1 MIVTLMGSVAAV
13 LTTSA
18 MFPQAI
24 RIIKTRDV
32 HSISLLMYLANTIGI
47 VFWLIYGLLLN
58 EMPIIIANS
67 IAIIPAALILI
78 LKIVLGKNG
87 KN

>member
-1 MIVTLMGSVAAV
+1 MIVTMMGTIAAV

-32 HSISLLMYLANTIGI
+32 HSISLLMYLANTFGI
-47 VFWLIYGLLLN
+47 VFWLIYGVLLQEL
-58 EMPIIIANS
+58 PIIVANS
-67 IAIIPAALILI
+67 IAIIPASVILI
-78 LKIVLGKNG
+78 LKIVLGRNVK
-87 KN
+87 K

>member
-47 VFWLIYGLLLN
+47 VFWLIYGVLLK

-78 LKIVLGKNG
+78 LKIVLGKKG
-87 KN
+87 KD